1 MTVMQDLQ
9 AKDGNSFA
17 PFCCSMPLTRIRT
30 STLPDKVLPMVLQ
43 SEVVQAV
50 LTSPNPVLSP
60 ARAPSWI
67 SSCIHYNAVVG
78 IPCQHVSGLYK
89 SL

>member
-43 SEVVQAV
+43 SEVVQVAK
-50 LTSPNPVLSP
+50 S
-60 ARAPSWI
+60 RAFAGAGTLLDLLL
-67 SSCIHYNAVVG
+67 HYNAVVG
-78 IPCQHVSGLYK
+78 IPCHFRSK

>member
-43 SEVVQAV
+43 SEGVQAV
-50 LTSPNPVLSP
+50 LTKS
-60 ARAPSWI
+60 RAFAGAGTLLDLLL
-67 SSCIHYNAVVG
+67 H
-78 IPCQHVSGLYK
+78 